1 MFKKIL
7 DAIQN
12 KTDETMV
19 VSPPPADPSGW
30 MIDNGISQ
38 FLLMKT
44 SGIMYMCMF
53 LYAFVHGKKCSD
65 LELKQ
70 KSFGLS

>member
-12 KTDETMV
+12 KTDEPMV
-19 VSPPPADPSGW
+19 APPPADPSGW

-53 LYAFVHGKKCSD
+53 IYAFVHGKKYID
-65 LELKQ
+65 LIK
-70 KSFGLS
+70 KSA